1 MFIRFWERE
10 DSGFLEN
17 ISGVLGPYFGS
28 AILKK
33 RQLNYERTSD
43 LI

>member
-17 ISGVLGPYFGS
+17 ISGVLGPYFGKCYFKEK
-28 AILKK
+28 AYFIM
-33 RQLNYERTSD
+33 REQVT
-43 LI
+43 